1 MISMNNPWMK
11 KLTLLLI
18 AMFSVVVSVTAQE
31 NNITETL
38 TTQNK
43 LMSVNVVLML
53 ILVGILIYI
62 VIQDKKIKKLE
73 DRIND

>member
-1 MISMNNPWMK
+1 MNNPWMK